1 MKRHLLIVL
10 GPTASGKTD
19 YAASLARKYHS
30 PIISCDSRQIYREM
44 RIGTAVPPRE
54 LLEEI
59 PHYFIQTISVNQ
71 PYTAGNYETEA
82 VALLERLFDEGH
94 ETLVMCGGTMF
105 YIDAV
110 CRGLDSFPDADPELR
125 ADLMN
130 IWKTQGVEPLAERL
144 RSLDPA
150 TCEVIDMQNG
160 QRVIRAL
167 EVCLMTGRPFSSFKT
182 GTVKQRSF
190 TIEKI
195 GLDRPRE
202 ELYERIN
209 ARTDRMISEG
219 LVEEVR
225 SLAPYRGLPAL
236 QTVGY
241 QEVFPY
247 LDGAYDLE
255 EARRLIAR
263 NTRHYAKKQLTWW
276 RRDPSVRWVNNT

>member
-19 YAASLARKYHS
+19 YAASLARKFHS

-44 RIGTAVPPRE
+44 RIGTAVPPPE
-54 LLEEI
+54 LLAEI
-59 PHYFIQTISVNQ
+59 PHYFIQTESVTRM
-71 PYTAGNYETEA
+71 YTAGDYETDA
-82 VALLERLFDEGH
+82 IALLEKLFDQGH

-105 YIDAV
+105 YIEAV
-110 CRGLDSFPDADPELR
+110 CRGLDNFPDADPAFR
-125 ADLMN
+125 ASLMHT
-130 IWKTQGVEPLAERL
+130 WKTEGVEPLVEQL

-150 TCEVIDMQNG
+150 TCEVIDLQNG

-167 EVCLMTGRPFSSFKT
+167 EVCLMTGKPFSSFKT
-182 GTVKQRSF
+182 GVVKPRSF

-195 GLDRPRE
+195 GLDLPRE
-202 ELYERIN
+202 TLYSRIN
-209 ARTDRMISEG
+209 ARTDRMLSEG
-219 LVEEVR
+219 LVDEVR
-225 SLAPYRGLPAL
+225 GLVRYRDLPAL

-241 QEVFPY
+241 QEVFPC

-263 NTRHYAKKQLTWW
+263 NTRHYAKKQLSWW
-276 RRDPSVRWVNNT
+276 RRDPSIRWMAL